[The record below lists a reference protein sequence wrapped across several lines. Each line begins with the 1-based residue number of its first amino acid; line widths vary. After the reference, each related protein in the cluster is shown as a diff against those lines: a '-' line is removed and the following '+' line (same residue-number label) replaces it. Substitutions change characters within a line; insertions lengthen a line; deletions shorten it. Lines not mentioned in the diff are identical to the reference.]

1 MVPVWG
7 LFGGYLLYL
16 LVLERNMTV
25 RVLGLT
31 NPVPN
36 MKLWLDRNTLLGG
49 SCFGGC
55 IESLVIIVIMG
66 PIHINSEFTHTCTC
80 TQTQKCIQAHL
91 AKSQVA
97 CAQNIAL

>member
-1 MVPVWG
+1 
-7 LFGGYLLYL
+7 
-16 LVLERNMTV
+16 MTV

-36 MKLWLDRNTLLGG
+36 MKLWLSLSRQGYLIRRFL
-49 SCFGGC
+49 FGGC